1 MVSFPYYS
9 HTIPISLGIL
19 MGVVWESYGKGLPIL
34 GFPENSIDDNPLAG
48 GIGGGVLLG
57 FQLSEFT
64 GANSLTLRYLF
75 FRNLSFGL
83 WKTCHLGWF
92 IL

>member
-1 MVSFPYYS
+1 
-9 HTIPISLGIL
+9 

-57 FQLSEFT
+57 FHLSEFT
-64 GANSLTLRYLF
+64 GAFPYSWLSF
-75 FRNLSFGL
+75 FSEFVVWVVENLSSWL
-83 WKTCHLGWF
+83 VH
-92 IL
+92 ILKVSSQIFLKAY